1 MEICSV
7 CGDHSTGRH
16 YGANTCEG
24 CKLFFK
30 RSIKKQLYYTCRV
43 TGSCPVN
50 KRYRNSCQYC
60 RMKKCLRVGMKREA
74 VQQTRAQD
82 FEKGRRRT
90 RRHQTKSD
98 IRRETDFVSLSDF
111 VCHLQA
117 VEPYQRQRTS
127 KNEARS
133 TSEESDAY
141 VVDSANAAPKL
152 AVSENTTEIAAR
164 LLFMSIHWAKDVRH
178 FSELSHFDQV
188 VLLQEN
194 WYKLFVI
201 NLVQWA
207 MPFEIAPLVADVV
220 EKTPSQHLD
229 GFLHNLGKLNEVVC
243 KFLHLELDRAEFCLI
258 KALALFNPDIDQ
270 LTDAVQVQAV
280 QNKTRNA
287 LEEYLRMHRAHAPN
301 RLGQLLIKLT
311 SICAVDPKML
321 EHVFFNKLIGG
332 AAINGL
338 VDDILRANYLSS
350 HSNAK
355 STTTV

>member
-1 MEICSV
+1 MILLNV
-7 CGDHSTGRH
+7 CQLPIENDKVFSLL
-16 YGANTCEG
+16 YEW
-24 CKLFFK
+24 LF
-30 RSIKKQLYYTCRV
+30 RIPNQHWI
-43 TGSCPVN
+43 SCPFI
-50 KRYRNSCQYC
+50 
-60 RMKKCLRVGMKREA
+60 A

-117 VEPYQRQRTS
+117 VEPYQRPRTS

-258 KALALFNPDIDQ
+258 KALALFNP
-270 LTDAVQVQAV
+270 
-280 QNKTRNA
+280 
-287 LEEYLRMHRAHAPN
+287 
-301 RLGQLLIKLT
+301 GKLSFPQT
-311 SICAVDPKML
+311 LQEDEAGFL
-321 EHVFFNKLIGG
+321 N
-332 AAINGL
+332 
-338 VDDILRANYLSS
+338 
-350 HSNAK
+350 
-355 STTTV
+355 TTVGLLANEC